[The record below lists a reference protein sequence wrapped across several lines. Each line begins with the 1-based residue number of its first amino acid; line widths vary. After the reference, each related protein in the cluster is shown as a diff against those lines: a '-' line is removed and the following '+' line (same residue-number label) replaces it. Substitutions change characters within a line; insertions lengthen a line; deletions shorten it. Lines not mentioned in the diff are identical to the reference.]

1 VAVGVLVGVG
11 VELGVLG
18 GIELLVGVAVGV
30 GVALVGVGV
39 IKAAACQVPDPL
51 QKPTYGE
58 S

>member
-11 VELGVLG
+11 VELGVLV

-30 GVALVGVGV
+30 DVLVGVGM